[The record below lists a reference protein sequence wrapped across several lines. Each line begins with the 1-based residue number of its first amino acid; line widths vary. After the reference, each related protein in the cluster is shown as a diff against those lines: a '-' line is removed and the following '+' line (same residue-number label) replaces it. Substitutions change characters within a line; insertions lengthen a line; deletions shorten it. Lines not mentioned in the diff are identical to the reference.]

1 MARIRTIKPDFFSHW
16 ALYQLEKETKLPC
29 RLAFAGLW
37 TVADREGRFRWI
49 PQQLKIG
56 CLPYDDVDFS
66 RVLDALA
73 TRDFIVK
80 YRVDSIDY
88 GYIPSWNTH
97 QVINNR
103 ESDSLLPEPNEIN
116 TLTCEARVDH
126 ASATREVHALVEG
139 KGREGKGREGKGRE
153 GKGIIAIN
161 GDSDNQFDEIRL
173 AYPRRGGGQ
182 KWGDAEKAYKKRL
195 AQKHTHEEILAGVK
209 RYKDYLIATG
219 SIGTQ
224 YVQQAATFLGENKGF
239 LEPWIPPAEVKDVRQ
254 LSALERVQL
263 AASKVR
269 GQHDERV
276 VSEQTGSGFGS
287 LEELM
292 RDVR

>member
-80 YRVDSIDY
+80 YRVDSVDY

-116 TLTCEARVDH
+116 NLTCEARVDD
-126 ASATREVHALVEG
+126 ASVTREVHALVERKG
-139 KGREGKGREGKGRE
+139 KEGKGRE
-153 GKGIIAIN
+153 GKGIIATD

-182 KWGDAEKAYKKRL
+182 KWGDAERAYKKRL

-209 RYKDYLIATG
+209 RYKDYLTATG

-239 LEPWIPPAEVKDVRQ
+239 LEPWTPPAMVKDVRQ
-254 LSALERVQL
+254 MSAPERVRM
-263 AASKVR
+263 AM
-269 GQHDERV
+269 GQKDDRV
-276 VSEQTGSGFGS
+276 I
-287 LEELM
+287 
-292 RDVR
+292 DVQSNRLTDVFDLTKLIG